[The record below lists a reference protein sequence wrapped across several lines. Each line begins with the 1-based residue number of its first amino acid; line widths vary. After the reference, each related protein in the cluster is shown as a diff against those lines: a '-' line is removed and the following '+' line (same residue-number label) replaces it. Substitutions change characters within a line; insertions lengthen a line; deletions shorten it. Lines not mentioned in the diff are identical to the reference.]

1 MIANTIPTAIPVAIY
16 ARVSTDRQ
24 EVIQLNTKF
33 LFLES
38 M

>member
-1 MIANTIPTAIPVAIY
+1 MTANTIPTAIPVAIY

-24 EVIQLNTKF
+24 GDSIENTKF